1 MGFEPTRAEHNG
13 LAVHRLNHSATSSR
27 QSCLSPAYQ
36 GLHDSASASFPP
48 RPLRDGG
55 NRSSL
60 RGHHRAGTQQP
71 CEPGGC
77 LGSLIAASAAGAG
90 LAGRAGGEG
99 ALRRS
104 GCGLERLPVGRG
116 LCFIGK
122 ADPSGMDKNN
132 PDPNMEN
139 DNTEHIRGKRLSS
152 ILKAPRQ
159 PLDDLGS
166 GNELTQDLNTEKRR
180 KNSRRVSFA
189 DTINCRVFP
198 RDLKNN
204 VSERENT
211 GKNTRNDVFHNQNEE
226 PEAVPCEITGMN
238 TLLHAPIQASVQQAE
253 WHDEDTPTARP
264 SRQDTTLVF
273 SEGAEMEMT
282 ASHTAVI
289 SRNLRSSQADWTEK
303 IDITSFLAALNPT
316 SGQPAESKEF
326 CFQSALSCPSPEQ
339 KEEGTAVKKIDFN
352 EFLMSLKSQEKAPNA
367 VEGPEKENVFL
378 VPSQVLEDMALSS
391 VEFVYPHQQLDT
403 CNLTKVFRA
412 PDDGMEMTKCQVPA
426 AGQCLGAEVTQAFV
440 DDGMEMTASHTA
452 KLSCPFSSAGNQS
465 LNFRKDFPLTDNS
478 VFRAA
483 SNQHLIVQQD
493 PLLCTDKR
501 SEDVG
506 DRGDL
511 PVLRAVTQGPRTM
524 SAIPGSI
531 SAETVFQGDKTL
543 VFSKCEDMEMTG
555 NYTDVIWDE
564 SSKEV
569 NSSHRRTCEQAVS
582 TNSSLA
588 ENRTPAPG
596 GKEIAEILTPSGNGA
611 PGACK
616 NCGFQQASGE
626 EGTQAEGISSANVG
640 FDSGTTPVPAAV
652 PRSQLQL
659 SLPDSPG
666 VSLPGEK
673 TVMFSGEDMELTKTS
688 SAVRPCFLDPRS
700 APLSLKEEEEM
711 EMTQCHAAVID
722 DQSRGGTAAAKQ
734 MPWKIIPRTN
744 QNRGVTEGTSS
755 LDMEKE
761 NLEVISMD
769 GNVRRSHAG
778 ENNTKG
784 KPLNAL
790 VSCTSDK
797 MGMFSGD
804 QNMDLPEAHLAAFG
818 VAPVHNRVQE
828 YENNHNPRG
837 VTSKQLPGVGV
848 TSQPAATESGD
859 VTLSMKQQPG
869 HPLPPNGSFI
879 PRNEPIPSGMKG
891 KEQRGAM
898 LGVNAGWQNSD
909 KQEKAHTMRV
919 VNKGLPTRVVSERE
933 FSSGKMVQVDSNN
946 PASADGPH
954 SKGAGDPLLLST
966 SAAHRRS
973 SQLPLFSEKSV
984 FFPSGENM
992 DLTGNCTQ
1000 MGLDCNSSVGLSAR
1014 AAGPA
1019 HLAQD
1024 ENKTRALHRGVRMAR
1039 SSQELPACDVRSF
1052 TRSGFTLVPF
1062 AGEKTTL
1069 FSEDAD
1075 MDITRSHTVSADNR
1089 ILLQCGSGSPFTP
1102 GDRTCVFTCSGD
1114 MEITRLDPVAI
1125 EEPMARAVPQGMLSV
1140 AKRTGRKSLKGEK
1153 TVLFSLSDEND
1164 EMEMTQSHT
1173 AAIGQEIV
1181 SQDEGGPHSVPSALP
1196 VTFSSGQAARG
1207 VPKPCSAAQG
1217 TVCCGDKSQ
1226 EAAEQ
1231 TLLESR
1237 APAFALDGMEL
1248 TQSHQG
1254 AWEGNS
1260 LQGRHPNPSAPG
1272 TSTILFTSYQAD
1284 MEITQA
1290 HSERTERGFCEE
1302 GLQLGKQAGPQ
1313 AAPGNRPIIFTSA
1326 EDMEVITAQTAARHG
1341 EMAVQDREP
1350 IPAMAAADKTM
1361 VFIPSQHDMEIT
1373 ASHTVPVSDKGFE
1386 SQQVTRE
1393 SPQQPGRLSATL
1405 PPCRDEAESLHA
1417 KELGSGCHT
1426 QPREKPSTPFPLSSA
1441 ALPAEKG
1448 ALQVP
1453 SATPPGAICSVSPP
1467 EEIMGVGA
1475 PQDPDLPTDLSGKTQ
1490 QHLLPPENLTSKRV
1504 SLKLPSVGLLD
1515 GSEESVDL
1523 VSPLPIQQPN
1533 CVVGSPDAE
1542 SNQRNHLLHEGSSG
1556 REALAADSGLA
1567 GASLA
1572 PVPNKEAKEKE
1583 GLPAGGEMPPKDF
1596 QMNSEPAEQLGVG
1609 DNPSEPPDPA
1619 LQPELSGILNICSK
1633 LRNIRRRSAVFP
1645 VSDPA
1650 FSDQLPKSPAQ
1661 PEDTLSLGENTGAE
1675 PTHLLHPKE
1684 QEDTGLGSGAAPRD
1698 PSSGI
1703 VLKDK
1708 YQGINVPLG
1717 IFQPKLPSRRNPSV
1731 SGVQDRNTKPSDQ
1744 GEAAVSEGNTNAGDS
1759 PGDNKA
1765 TRQHF
1770 SPSWFVAEDFLPIC
1784 LEEMDSGESVS
1795 SELLENAC
1803 TEIREKQIP
1812 HNEKNQFEETKTC
1825 SSTKRALEQDEEDLQ
1840 SPKKPK
1846 SDENLEGEDS
1856 QDLQETSG
1864 AVSESQG
1871 EAAGGEAAKAPACPQ
1886 PSTSSSL
1893 DSGKADTG
1901 FTTQPSSQV
1910 ESQLLTDSICEDNL
1924 REKLESGVITVG
1936 EFFTLLEVHVPI
1948 QKPRRSHVPVTCAA
1962 STPPAPEDLLYT
1974 RYVYRPK
1981 LCIYEEDCQALAQK
1995 IDELKPYATVQDQ
2008 LLVNVNRSFWEVMR
2022 TCSDEELKNFG
2033 AELNKMKSYFTKES
2047 KILAH
2052 NEKAELY
2059 SKLLQSAQEQHRK
2072 LLTRMEKLDGLLQ
2085 EAESC
2090 FGPLEGDSGR
2100 EGWEAEG
2107 SGGVA
2112 EGKSLKEELESFR
2125 AQEEK
2130 LQREL
2135 ADLETENEQLLV
2147 QINLLK
2153 EKERSFQ
2160 ELLEKYDFTEWE
2172 VTEWNQQQAV
2182 FNFLYDSIELTVVFG
2197 PPVEGDVFGED
2208 PSRKI
2213 VSLSFESLLDE
2224 EKAPPSSCLVQR
2236 LIFQFIDS
2244 QGCWQEKCPTLY
2256 HLPQVLQDVSLV
2268 VSHCRSLGEE
2278 IEFLERWGGTF
2289 NLLKT
2294 DISDT
2299 KVKLLFSAS
2308 RAFAKFELTLSL
2320 SASYPSDP
2328 LPFSVRKQVGN
2339 IGEEEISALLSK
2351 VPAGDHYLQRIV
2363 SLIHQNLLQA
2373 PR

>member
-1 MGFEPTRAEHNG
+1 
-13 LAVHRLNHSATSSR
+13 
-27 QSCLSPAYQ
+27 
-36 GLHDSASASFPP
+36 
-48 RPLRDGG
+48 
-55 NRSSL
+55 
-60 RGHHRAGTQQP
+60 
-71 CEPGGC
+71 
-77 LGSLIAASAAGAG
+77 
-90 LAGRAGGEG
+90 
-99 ALRRS
+99 
-104 GCGLERLPVGRG
+104 
-116 LCFIGK
+116 
-122 ADPSGMDKNN
+122 MDRNN

-166 GNELTQDLNTEKRR
+166 GNELTQDLNAEKRR

-198 RDLKNN
+198 RDLKSD

-211 GKNTRNDVFHNQNEE
+211 ECAPDTRNDVFHNQNED
-226 PEAVPCEITGMN
+226 PEAVPCGITGMN
-238 TLLHAPIQASVQQAE
+238 TLLHAPIQAPVQQAE
-253 WHDEDTPTARP
+253 WHDEDTTTP
-264 SRQDTTLVF
+264 SPRGQDTTLVF

-289 SRNLRSSQADWTEK
+289 TRNLRNTQADRTEK
-303 IDITSFLAALNPT
+303 IDITSFLAALNPP
-316 SGQPAESKEF
+316 SGQPGESKEF
-326 CFQSALSCPSPEQ
+326 CFQSALSCPSPER
-339 KEEGTAVKKIDFN
+339 KEEGTAGKKIDFN
-352 EFLMSLKSQEKAPNA
+352 EFLMSLKSQEKAPNP

-378 VPSQVLEDMALSS
+378 VPSQVLEDMAFSS

-403 CNLTKVFRA
+403 CNVTKVFRD

-426 AGQCLGAEVTQAFV
+426 AFPGVCGAAAGQFLGAEVTQAFV

-452 KLSCPFSSAGNQS
+452 KVSCPFSSVGSQS
-465 LNFRKDFPLTDNS
+465 LSFRKDFPLTDNS

-483 SNQHLIVQQD
+483 SNPNQHLIVQQD
-493 PLLCTDKR
+493 PVLCTDRKP
-501 SEDVG
+501 EDVG
-506 DRGDL
+506 DRRDL
-511 PVLRAVTQGPRTM
+511 PVLRAVKQGARTM

-531 SAETVFQGDKTL
+531 PSETVFLGDKTV

-555 NYTDVIWDE
+555 NYTDIIWDE

-569 NSSHRRTCEQAVS
+569 NSSHHRTWEQPVR
-582 TNSSLA
+582 TNFSLE

-596 GKEIAEILTPSGNGA
+596 GRDITEILTSSGSRA

-616 NCGFQQASGE
+616 NCGFEQASGE
-626 EGTQAEGISSANVG
+626 KGTQAEGIASANVG
-640 FDSGTTPVPAAV
+640 FHSGTNPVPAAV
-652 PRSQLQL
+652 PKSQLQL
-659 SLPDSPG
+659 SLAHSPG

-688 SAVRPCFLDPRS
+688 SALRPCFLDPRS

-711 EMTQCHAAVID
+711 EMTKCHAVVID
-722 DQSRGGTAAAKQ
+722 DQSKGGTAEAKQ
-734 MPWKIIPRTN
+734 MPCKIIPRTN
-744 QNRGVTEGTSS
+744 QNKDVTEGTSS

-769 GNVRRSHAG
+769 GNIKRSHA
-778 ENNTKG
+778 KG

-790 VSCTSDK
+790 FSCTNDK
-797 MGMFSGD
+797 MGMFAGD
-804 QNMDLPEAHLAAFG
+804 QNMDLPEAHLAAFD
-818 VAPVHNRVQE
+818 VAPVYNRVQE
-828 YENNHNPRG
+828 YENNHNP
-837 VTSKQLPGVGV
+837 KQLPGVGV
-848 TSQPAATESGD
+848 SSQPAATESGD
-859 VTLSMKQQPG
+859 VKLGMKQQPG
-869 HPLPPNGSFI
+869 HPLAPNGSFI
-879 PRNEPIPSGMKG
+879 PRNEPIPPGTKG

-898 LGVNAGWQNSD
+898 LGINAGCQNSD
-909 KQEKAHTMRV
+909 KQEQTHTMRV
-919 VNKGLPTRVVSERE
+919 VNRGLATRVVSERD
-933 FSSGKMVQVDSNN
+933 FSSGKMVSSQVDLNN
-946 PASADGPH
+946 PASADGLH
-954 SKGAGDPLLLST
+954 SKGAGDPVLLST

-984 FFPSGENM
+984 VFPSGENM

-1000 MGLDCNSSVGLSAR
+1000 MDLDCTSSVGLSAR

-1019 HLAQD
+1019 HLVQD
-1024 ENKTRALHRGVRMAR
+1024 ENKTVASHQGVRMAR
-1039 SSQELPACDVRSF
+1039 SSQELPACDVRRF
-1052 TRSGFTLVPF
+1052 TRSGFTHLPF

-1069 FSEDAD
+1069 FPEDAD
-1075 MDITRSHTVSADNR
+1075 MDITRSHTVPADNR
-1089 ILLQCGSGSPFTP
+1089 IILQCDNSNHGSPFTP
-1102 GDRTCVFTCSGD
+1102 GDSVFTCSGD
-1114 MEITRLDPVAI
+1114 MEITKLIPVAI
-1125 EEPMARAVPQGMLSV
+1125 EEPMARAVPQGMLSL
-1140 AKRTGRKSLKGEK
+1140 AERTGRKSLRGEK

-1164 EMEMTQSHT
+1164 EMEITQSHT
-1173 AAIGQEIV
+1173 AAIGHETV
-1181 SQDEGGPHSVPSALP
+1181 SQNEGGPHPVSSALP
-1196 VTFSSGQAARG
+1196 VTFSSSQAARG
-1207 VPKPCSAAQG
+1207 VPKPCSAARG

-1226 EAAEQ
+1226 GAGEQ

-1237 APAFALDGMEL
+1237 APAFALDEMEL
-1248 TQSHQG
+1248 TQSHQV
-1254 AWEGNS
+1254 ALEGNS

-1302 GLQLGKQAGPQ
+1302 ELQLGQQAGPQ
-1313 AAPGNRPIIFTSA
+1313 AAPGNKTILFTSA
-1326 EDMEVITAQTAARHG
+1326 EDMEMTTTQTAALHG
-1341 EMAVQDREP
+1341 GRAVQDREP
-1350 IPAMAAADKTM
+1350 IPAMAAADKTF
-1361 VFIPSQHDMEIT
+1361 VFLPSQDDMELT
-1373 ASHTVPVSDKGFE
+1373 ASHTVPVNDNGLE
-1386 SQQVTRE
+1386 SHQVSHE
-1393 SPQQPGRLSATL
+1393 SPQQPAKLRASL
-1405 PPCRDEAESLHA
+1405 PSCRDEADSLHA
-1417 KELGSGCHT
+1417 KDLGGECHT
-1426 QPREKPSTPFPLSSA
+1426 QPREKPSTPFPVSSA

-1467 EEIMGVGA
+1467 EEIVGVGA
-1475 PQDPDLPTDLSGKTQ
+1475 PQDPALPTDLSINTQ
-1490 QHLLPPENLTSKRV
+1490 QHLLPPENLASKRV
-1504 SLKLPSVGLLD
+1504 SFKLPGVGPVD

-1533 CVVGSPDAE
+1533 PVVGSPEAE
-1542 SNQRNHLLHEGSSG
+1542 SHQRNHLLNEGSS
-1556 REALAADSGLA
+1556 RHEAVAADSGLA

-1572 PVPNKEAKEKE
+1572 PLPNKESKEKE
-1583 GLPAGGEMPPKDF
+1583 GLPAEGEMPPKDF
-1596 QMNSEPAEQLGVG
+1596 QMNSEPAKQLGVG
-1609 DNPSEPPDPA
+1609 DNPSEQLDPA
-1619 LQPELSGILNICSK
+1619 LQPEFSGILNICSK
-1633 LRNIRRRSAVFP
+1633 LRSIRRRSAVFP
-1645 VSDPA
+1645 VPDTA

-1661 PEDTLSLGENTGAE
+1661 PEDTLSLGENTGGE
-1675 PTHLLHPKE
+1675 PTHLPHPKE
-1684 QEDTGLGSGAAPRD
+1684 QENTGLGSGAAPRD
-1698 PSSGI
+1698 PSLGI

-1708 YQGINVPLG
+1708 YPGVNIPLG

-1731 SGVQDRNTKPSDQ
+1731 SDVQDRNTKPSDQ
-1744 GEAAVSEGNTNAGDS
+1744 GEAAVSEGNIDAGDT

-1770 SPSWFVAEDFLPIC
+1770 SPSWFVTEDFLPIC

-1795 SELLENAC
+1795 SELLENVC
-1803 TEIREKQIP
+1803 TEIRKKQTP
-1812 HNEKNQFEETKTC
+1812 HNGKNQFKETKTC

-1856 QDLQETSG
+1856 QALQAASG
-1864 AVSESQG
+1864 AVSHSPG
-1871 EAAGGEAAKAPACPQ
+1871 EAGGGEAALTPSATVPECPQ
-1886 PSTSSSL
+1886 PSTTSSL
-1893 DSGKADTG
+1893 DSGKPDTE

-1948 QKPRRSHVPVTCAA
+1948 QKPRHSHVPVTCAA
-1962 STPPAPEDLLYT
+1962 STPPTPEDLLYS
-1974 RYVYRPK
+1974 RYVHRPK
-1981 LCIYEEDCQALAQK
+1981 LWIYEEDCQALSQK

-2033 AELNKMKSYFTKES
+2033 AELNKMKSCFTKES

-2072 LLTRMEKLDGLLQ
+2072 LLARIEKLDGLLQ

-2107 SGGVA
+2107 SGEMA
-2112 EGKSLKEELESFR
+2112 EGRSLKEELESFR

-2135 ADLETENEQLLV
+2135 ADLETENEQMLV

-2153 EKERSFQ
+2153 EKERSCQ

-2172 VTEWNQQQAV
+2172 MTEWSQQQAV

-2236 LIFQFIDS
+2236 LIFQFLDS
-2244 QGCWQEKCPTLY
+2244 QGCWQEKCPTLC
-2256 HLPQVLQDVSLV
+2256 HLPQVLQDVSWA
-2268 VSHCRSLGEE
+2268 VSRCRSLGEE

-2299 KVKLLFSAS
+2299 RVKLLFSAS

-2328 LPFSVRKQVGN
+2328 LPFTVRTQVGN

-2351 VPAGDHYLQRIV
+2351 VPVGDHYLQRIV